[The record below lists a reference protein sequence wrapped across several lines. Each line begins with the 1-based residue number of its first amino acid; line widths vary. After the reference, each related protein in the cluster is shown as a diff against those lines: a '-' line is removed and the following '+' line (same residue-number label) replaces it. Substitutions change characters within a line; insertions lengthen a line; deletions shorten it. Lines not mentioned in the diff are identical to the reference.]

1 MHELSLTHKRL
12 RKLFFFPHKNSL
24 QVFFFFFNFCLSVE
38 EDGSMNKRHGL
49 ITCNERLG

>member
-1 MHELSLTHKRL
+1 MLRVVSNLSTPEET
-12 RKLFFFPHKNSL
+12 FFFPHKNSL
-24 QVFFFFFNFCLSVE
+24 QVFFFFLNFCLSVE